1 MSISQEQFVSKFTG
15 KMAAD
20 TSGDIVLCELAQSK
34 CTWTEYRSIFVWK
47 FTKNNPGHLRGHRF
61 VRACAVEM
69 DIDISQEP
77 FCVEIYRENSKRPG
91 DHLD

>member
-34 CTWTEYRSIFVWK
+34 CTWTFHKSHFVWK
-47 FTKNNPGHLRGHRF
+47 FEGQMPDAPDTTSFEHQALTIA
-61 VRACAVEM
+61 VRAPQCGHIVRG
-69 DIDISQEP
+69 I
-77 FCVEIYRENSKRPG
+77 K
-91 DHLD
+91 